1 MVPLGFLALRRAW
14 HKIALGAVLLA
25 SFYIQVASVYQHTSE
40 YFLILLR
47 LEERPDERVQ
57 MPPQLF
63 GNLRLFQLKLAGITG
78 SYPLQSFGV
87 QTDGPPVDTSE
98 FETYQGLHLWFDHLG
113 RHYKLP
119 LASLLHIP
127 TDRPGHH
134 PARTFSN
141 LKNEHSQ
148 KIMEQAQD
156 ESGVMF
162 KDYAED
168 RKKKKHL
175 SFRYQSRAME
185 AHWALSKYGTG
196 MANPHILDLGCAEGL
211 TMALLHKLAVAGHS
225 VGIEY
230 TQELIDSA
238 GTMPEGCSIQ
248 QGDVT
253 ELPQDLRQGSLPTRH
268 RAGPARTYQ
277 RSSEGLQPSP

>member
-1 MVPLGFLALRRAW
+1 M
-14 HKIALGAVLLA
+14 LLA

-87 QTDGPPVDTSE
+87 QTDGPPVDAE
-98 FETYQGLHLWFDHLG
+98 FETYQGLHLWFEHLG

-127 TDRPGHH
+127 LLIVLGITLR
-134 PARTFSN
+134 RTFSN

-168 RKKKKHL
+168 RKK
-175 SFRYQSRAME
+175 
-185 AHWALSKYGTG
+185 
-196 MANPHILDLGCAEGL
+196 
-211 TMALLHKLAVAGHS
+211 
-225 VGIEY
+225 
-230 TQELIDSA
+230 
-238 GTMPEGCSIQ
+238 
-248 QGDVT
+248 
-253 ELPQDLRQGSLPTRH
+253 
-268 RAGPARTYQ
+268 
-277 RSSEGLQPSP
+277 RST